1 MAKFL
6 SAFKW
11 NPVIQEMAETRREI
25 RTEMERQGV
34 TVDIN
39 KLTDLN
45 LLKRRVL
52 KSCIYGVDLNPMA
65 VELAKVSLW
74 LDCFTLGAPLSF
86 LDHHMKYGNSLIG
99 GDVQEVQDALS
110 SDLWGSQFTY
120 LLDATQLMRRV
131 GELSH
136 VTAKEL
142 PDYRSAYQATYDA
155 LAPFK
160 PLLDLWT
167 SEYFCNKGA
176 KHTTRLYANA
186 IVANNYSK
194 ADQLTR

>member
-1 MAKFL
+1 MTGFHQMAKFL

-99 GDVQEVQDALS
+99 GNVQDVQAALTLG
-110 SDLWGSQFTY
+110 LWGSQFTY
-120 LLDATQLMRRV
+120 LLEATQLMRKV
-131 GELSH
+131 DGLS
-136 VTAKEL
+136 
-142 PDYRSAYQATYDA
+142 DA
-155 LAPFK
+155 PVR
-160 PLLDLWT
+160 
-167 SEYFCNKGA
+167 EV
-176 KHTTRLYANA
+176 H
-186 IVANNYSK
+186 
-194 ADQLTR
+194 

>member
-1 MAKFL
+1 
-6 SAFKW
+6 
-11 NPVIQEMAETRREI
+11 
-25 RTEMERQGV
+25 MERQGV
-34 TVDIN
+34 TIDMS

-86 LDHHMKYGNSLIG
+86 LDHHMKPGNSLIG
-99 GDVQEVQDALS
+99 GNVQKVQDALS
-110 SDLWGSQFTY
+110 QNLWGSQFSY

-131 GELSH
+131 GELSD
-136 VTAKEL
+136 VTAQEVAESRK
-142 PDYRSAYQATYDA
+142 AYKGAYDA

-160 PLLDLWT
+160 RLLDVWI
-167 SEYFCNKGA
+167 SEYFGNKKA
-176 KHTTRLYANA
+176 RITTSVYAGA
-186 IVANNYSK
+186 IVAGNRSEERRVGKECRSRWSPYH
-194 ADQLTR
+194 

>member
-6 SAFKW
+6 SSFKW

-65 VELAKVSLW
+65 VELAKASLW

-86 LDHHMKYGNSLIG
+86 VDHHMKYGNSLIG
-99 GDVQEVQDALS
+99 GSVQEVQDALS
-110 SDLWGSQFTY
+110 TGLWSNQLTY
-120 LLDATQLMRRV
+120 LLDATQLMLKV
-131 GELSH
+131 GKLSDL
-136 VTAKEL
+136 TAQETIQS
-142 PDYRSAYQATYDA
+142 PQAHQIAYY
-155 LAPFK
+155 
-160 PLLDLWT
+160 
-167 SEYFCNKGA
+167 
-176 KHTTRLYANA
+176 
-186 IVANNYSK
+186 
-194 ADQLTR
+194 